1 MRIGYEFSGQERL
14 GDDDPLPRAV
24 DIRPAM
30 IGGSE
35 QGDDRRTQGGGDV
48 PGTRVVRNQ

>member
-1 MRIGYEFSGQERL
+1 MFVGYELSGQERL
-14 GDDDPLPRAV
+14 GDDDPLARAA

-30 IGGSE
+30 IGGPE

-48 PGTRVVRNQ
+48 PRAGVVGDQ